1 MDSLWVKAGEIR
13 PCELKARKPLIAL
26 LHSRDISI
34 QFHPLFIEEG
44 TIRMVEA
51 PLAQRRMA
59 FEGTPLN
66 DAWRQNALRANSL
79 PCSQQQAAQPRPAQ
93 Q

>member
-1 MDSLWVKAGEIR
+1 MGGDRRDTAVRTEGQEA
-13 PCELKARKPLIAL
+13 LIAL

-66 DAWRQNALRANSL
+66 DAWRLNALRAD
-79 PCSQQQAAQPRPAQ
+79 
-93 Q
+93 